1 VVAVVTL
8 HISCAYSLEPDSSD
22 ITRFFFFIC
31 CVNRLR
37 FTLGRSLQCE
47 VKIHSILRHPH
58 VVRFHHFFEDDKAYY
73 MLLELAHNK
82 SFSELMKKRKRLTE
96 PEVR

>member
-1 VVAVVTL
+1 
-8 HISCAYSLEPDSSD
+8 
-22 ITRFFFFIC
+22 
-31 CVNRLR
+31 
-37 FTLGRSLQCE
+37 

-73 MLLELAHNK
+73 ILLELAHNK